1 MSLRFILEIANTI
14 QNLFMFLNV
23 YSLLLLG
30 DKALEILKNGYLHQ

>member
-1 MSLRFILEIANTI
+1 MSLRFILEVANTI

-30 DKALEILKNGYLHQ
+30 DKTLEILKNGYLHQ

>member
-30 DKALEILKNGYLHQ
+30 DKTLEILKNGYLHQ

>member
-1 MSLRFILEIANTI
+1 MSLSFILEIANTI

-30 DKALEILKNGYLHQ
+30 NKTLEILKNGYLHQ